1 MSFREDGYEIVNLG
15 YGAKLVVDLSLD
27 RLALML
33 GPLNEYRGSDLQ
45 RHADAAEEVAHTAM
59 SVALHEMDY
68 FHALLGRDTHIQR
81 VPFLRISRPG
91 ISDDNIGLHRDTW
104 YGDTP
109 YEISVW
115 IPFTDTD
122 EGNALRVAPGSHLW
136 SEAAYPVERF
146 DGGVEKGSVKHSLGF
161 IHGNPKRLQSSRPT
175 IALPVRVGQMIVF
188 SLALLHGQ
196 EVNRSTR
203 TRVSMD
209 FRMTN
214 SFSPVK
220 FARSR
225 DPHYYTSLSA
235 SPVAQVAQR
244 YYEAQK

>member
-1 MSFREDGYEIVNLG
+1 MSFIKDGFEIVNIDDYAVRAAIVGLSCELG
-15 YGAKLVVDLSLD
+15 
-27 RLALML
+27 ALE
-33 GPLNEYRGSDLQ
+33 EYANGDVE
-45 RHADAAEEVAHTAM
+45 RHAKAAA
-59 SVALHEMDY
+59 SVSDIPRVIIESNIGY
-68 FHALLGRDTHIQR
+68 FHRLIGRDLHIQAK
-81 VPFLRISRPG
+81 PFLRISRPG
-91 ISDDNIGLHRDTW
+91 VADDNIGLHRDTW

-136 SEAAYPVERF
+136 SEAAYPVERI
-146 DGGVEKGSVKHSLGF
+146 DGGVEKDSVKHSLGF
-161 IHGNPKRLQSSRPT
+161 IHGSPKRLETRVET
-175 IALPVRVGQMIVF
+175 IPLPVQVGQMIVF

-196 EVNRSTR
+196 EVNRSAR

-209 FRMTN
+209 VRLAN
-214 SFSPVK
+214 SLAPVK

-225 DPHYYTSLSA
+225 DEHYYERLSA
-235 SPVAQVAQR
+235 SPLMQVAQR